1 MLKRSKNKFIS
12 IIMMITFILLL
23 SACGQTEK
31 AEDKKPATALDE
43 VKDRGELIIGT
54 TGDYRP
60 FTYLDDQ
67 NKLTGYDIEWAN
79 AIAKKL
85 GVKAKFE
92 TGEFTG
98 LIPGLSKG
106 RFDVVMSSVHIND
119 ERKKSVDFSDA
130 YAMDGAVA
138 LVKKGTKS
146 LAGPEDI
153 KGLTV
158 GVNAGS
164 NWEKLVESIGGYK
177 EMKTYPGPNES
188 IADLMNERI
197 DVVVMGE
204 AAAGSYILNSPD
216 GDKIEISGK
225 PLDQGEASVIS
236 IAIKK
241 DSPEL
246 VEALNKAIKE
256 LKEDGTYDKLAQKYF
271 GMTFSDSKK

>member
-1 MLKRSKNKFIS
+1 MRNKFRKIKIVLIFSILS
-12 IIMMITFILLL
+12 IIVLL
-23 SACGQTEK
+23 SACGNETSSSSK
-31 AEDKKPATALDE
+31 NALDE

-60 FTYLDDQ
+60 FTYLDEN

-79 AIAKKL
+79 AIAEKM

-92 TGEFTG
+92 TGEFSG
-98 LIPGLSKG
+98 LIPGLSQG

-138 LVKKGTKS
+138 LIKKGSEKI
-146 LAGPEDI
+146 AGPEDI
-153 KGLTV
+153 EGLIV
-158 GVNAGS
+158 GVNSGS
-164 NWEKLVESIGGYK
+164 NWEELVKGIGGYK

-188 IADLMNERI
+188 ITDLLNDRI

-216 GDKIEISGK
+216 GDKIEISGD
-225 PLDQGEASVIS
+225 PLNQGESS
-236 IAIKK
+236 IITVAIKK
-241 DSPEL
+241 NSPEL
-246 VEALNKAIKE
+246 VEAINKAIKE
-256 LKEDGTYDKLAQKYF
+256 VKEDGTYDELAMKYF
-271 GMTFSDSKK
+271 GMTFSDSTN

>member
-1 MLKRSKNKFIS
+1 MLKFRKMKLVTVILVMS
-12 IIMMITFILLL
+12 IIALL
-23 SACGQTEK
+23 SACGKESEATK
-31 AEDKKPATALDE
+31 TALDE

-60 FTYLDDQ
+60 FSYLDDS
-67 NKLTGYDIEWAN
+67 NNLTGYDIEWAN
-79 AIAKKL
+79 AIAEKL
-85 GVKAKFE
+85 GVEAKFE

-98 LIPGLSKG
+98 LIPGLSQG

-138 LVKKGTKS
+138 LVKKDTIEID
-146 LAGPEDI
+146 GPEDI
-153 KGLTV
+153 KDLVV
-158 GVNAGS
+158 GVNSGS
-164 NWEKLVESIGGYK
+164 NWEELVKSVGGYK
-177 EMKTYPGPNES
+177 ELKTYPGPTES
-188 IADLMNERI
+188 ISDLLNERI

-216 GDKIEISGK
+216 GDQIEISGEA
-225 PLDQGEASVIS
+225 LDQGESSIIS

-246 VEALNKAIKE
+246 VEALNNAIKE
-256 LKEDGTYDKLAQKYF
+256 LKEEDGTYDELAMKYF
-271 GMTFSDSKK
+271 GMTLSDSESNN